1 MGITVIDG
9 VRSGGTGWMHTG
21 TVAQIRSLTNAK
33 ASVGQIA
40 NASDAGLLRCYAV
53 SGTGS
58 SWEALVTYRVPCNAT
73 STSTALRYLDLSGG
87 SVENS
92 VLTQPFNQH
101 KPGPAFRVES
111 VRVAAHLDPGSTTIS
126 IHKNGN
132 VTPEDSGT
140 TDPGAAQT
148 WWEESFAVE
157 FAAGDT
163 LAVGYDPAT
172 GSNVAGFVVCRTLHP
187 E

>member
-1 MGITVIDG
+1 MTAW
-9 VRSGGTGWMHTG
+9 RNGGKVFPVGLVARG
-21 TVAQIRSLTNAK
+21 TVAQLRAMTSSQV
-33 ASVGQIA
+33 SVGDLA
-40 NASDAGLLRCYAV
+40 DATDAGPLRCYAAT
-53 SGTGS
+53 GTGS
-58 SWEALVTYRVPCNAT
+58 SWEALVTYRVPCNAS

-87 SVENS
+87 TAENS
-92 VLTQPFNQH
+92 VLTQPYNQH
-101 KPGPAFRVES
+101 QPGSAFRVEA
-111 VRVAAHLDPGSTTIS
+111 VRVAAHLDPGSTIIG

-132 VTPEDSGT
+132 TTAEDTGT

-148 WWEESFAVE
+148 WWEETFAVE

-163 LAVGYDPAT
+163 LAVSYDPVT